1 MLRMLGLAMVFFG
14 AMTVS
19 SCKKDPCKN
28 VTCQNGGICQDG
40 NCKCNPPWEGP
51 RCEVKKDPCEN
62 VTCQNGGVCQDGNCK
77 CNPPWEGP
85 RCEVKKDPCENVTC
99 QNGGT
104 CQDGNCKCNLP
115 WEGSRCEVDARDKFV
130 GSWRG
135 TINCG
140 DGPEEEVL
148 SITKSSTTPDLIII
162 EGVIDG
168 QLTSSS
174 EFRVPSQTV
183 NVDGIGVTIS
193 GRGNLNGNQLT
204 LTLTSTVQGGGTF
217 TCTGIYNK
225 Q

>member
-1 MLRMLGLAMVFFG
+1 MKMLRMLGLAMVFFG

-115 WEGSRCEVDARDKFV
+115 WEGSRCEVDAREKFV

-140 DGPEEEVL
+140 DRPRQVTI
-148 SITKSSTTPDLIII
+148 SITKSNTPTRIII
-162 EGVIDG
+162 DG
-168 QLTSSS
+168 EVRGELTSSS
-174 EFRVPSQTV
+174 AFDIPNQTFDI
-183 NVDGIGVTIS
+183 DGTSATIYGS
-193 GRGNLNGNQLT
+193 GSLNGNQLT
-204 LTLTSTVQGGGTF
+204 LTYVVTIEGAAI
-217 TCTGIYNK
+217 TCTGTYNK

>member
-1 MLRMLGLAMVFFG
+1 MKALRILGLAMALFG

-19 SCKKDPCKN
+19 SCKKDPCK
-28 VTCQNGGICQDG
+28 
-40 NCKCNPPWEGP
+40 K
-51 RCEVKKDPCEN
+51 
-62 VTCQNGGVCQDGNCK
+62 
-77 CNPPWEGP
+77 
-85 RCEVKKDPCENVTC
+85 VTC

-140 DGPEEEVL
+140 SGPEDDAF
-148 SITKSSTTPDLIII
+148 SITKSSTTATRIILGDRVYG
-162 EGVIDG
+162 E
-168 QLTSSS
+168 LTSSS
-174 EFRVPSQTV
+174 SFDIPAQILNLNGTAATV
-183 NVDGIGVTIS
+183 N

-204 LTLTSTVQGGGTF
+204 LTLTFTVEGGGAF
-217 TCTGIYNK
+217 TCSGTYNK